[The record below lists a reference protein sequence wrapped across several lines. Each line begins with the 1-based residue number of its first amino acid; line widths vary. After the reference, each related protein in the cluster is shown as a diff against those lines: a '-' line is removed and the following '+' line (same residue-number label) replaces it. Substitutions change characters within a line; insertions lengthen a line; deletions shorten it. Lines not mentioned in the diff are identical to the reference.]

1 MNPTTHRPAR
11 RLALAF
17 GLVAAAWPIPSASTP
32 GIGMVSEFG
41 AKAEAA
47 EPDRI
52 YLAQAS
58 AARVETPVSF
68 ASDQADRGKKR
79 YAKDCEECHGKSLKG
94 GLNGGAPLRGL
105 AFEQKYA
112 DAPASAMF
120 EFMSNEMPPNAPGR
134 YSPST
139 YADLMAYILER
150 NGFRPGAPL
159 PSDLDAL
166 DYLIIEK

>member
-1 MNPTTHRPAR
+1 MNSTIRRPAR
-11 RLALAF
+11 RFALAL
-17 GLVAAAWPIPSASTP
+17 GLVAAAWPVSSGSTP
-32 GIGMVSEFG
+32 GAYTFLPAGVSD
-41 AKAEAA
+41 EAS

-52 YLAQAS
+52 YLAQAN
-58 AARVETPVSF
+58 AALVESPVSF
-68 ASDQADRGKKR
+68 SSDQADRGEKR
-79 YAKDCEECHGKSLKG
+79 YAKDCEECHGKTLKG

-105 AFEQKYA
+105 SFEQKYA
-112 DAPASAMF
+112 DAPASTMF

-139 YADLMAYILER
+139 YADLMAYILKR